1 MAMTVV
7 KNLAYLYAAKTV
19 AKAMAPQAAP
29 GVGDGSATE
38 ARRLLLNTICIIY
51 SYHSS
56 PTPEVSTSHRVRKS
70 KTKGVSLIRTRYFA
84 FPHILFTL

>member
-38 ARRLLLNTICIIY
+38 ARRLAEMKQRTDQRRRAGFNQTQGAGL
-51 SYHSS
+51 SG
-56 PTPEVSTSHRVRKS
+56 VTS
-70 KTKGVSLIRTRYFA
+70 
-84 FPHILFTL
+84 ILGG